1 MNKDQAQGS
10 AREAAGKM
18 EKSFGRA
25 TDDARA
31 SAEGLADQAGG
42 AAQRVYGDAKEA
54 AQSAADYGRAQY
66 EEGSRAVVQRVE
78 EQPFVTL
85 AMAAAVGFVIA
96 RII

>member
-10 AREAAGKM
+10 AREAAGRM
-18 EKSFGRA
+18 EKSFSKA
-25 TDDARA
+25 TDSARMEG
-31 SAEGLADQAGG
+31 EGLADQAAG

-54 AQSAADYGRAQY
+54 ARGAADYGRAQY